1 MDIILPPT
9 ETKSNQHEDI
19 DKMNDDQYFDL
30 MVNTNAEALRSISNA
45 ESDIKNVINN
55 AFKILENN
63 KTGRIVYCGA
73 GTSIR
78 IGVQDGSELYP
89 TFGWPH
95 KRIDFIIAGGYKALI
110 RAIERSEDNIKDA
123 VSQVINKN
131 INKKDVVIG
140 LAASG
145 NTPFTHQVLKEAK
158 QRGSLTVGII
168 NNKNGLIK
176 NVCDHVIVLD
186 TGPEVVLG
194 STRLKAGT
202 AQKVCLN
209 IISTGLMVKFGRVKN
224 GMMNFLVPTN
234 KKLIDRKNR
243 MKKLLQI

>member
-9 ETKSNQHEDI
+9 ETKSNQHKDI
-19 DKMNDDQYFDL
+19 DKMNDDQYFNL
-30 MVNTNAEALRSISNA
+30 MIDTNIEALNSISNA
-45 ESDIKNVINN
+45 KNDIKNVIKQI
-55 AFKILENN
+55 FKILKNN

-73 GTSIR
+73 GTSVR
-78 IGVQDGSELYP
+78 IAVQDGSELYP
-89 TFGWPH
+89 TFGWPQE
-95 KRIDFIIAGGYKALI
+95 RIDFIIAGGNKALI
-110 RAIERSEDNIKDA
+110 KAVEKSEDNIKDA
-123 VSQVINKN
+123 IAQVIYKN
-131 INKKDVVIG
+131 INEKDVVIG

-145 NTPFTHQVLKEAK
+145 NTPFTYQVLKEAK
-158 QRGSLTVGII
+158 QRGSLTVGIV

-176 NVCDHVIVLD
+176 NICDYVIVLD
-186 TGPEVVLG
+186 TGPEVVMG

-209 IISTGLMVKFGRVKN
+209 IISTGLMTKLGRVKN

-243 MKKLLQI
+243 MKKFL

>member
-19 DKMNDDQYFDL
+19 DKMNDDQYFKL
-30 MVNTNAEALRSISNA
+30 MVDTNIEALNA
-45 ESDIKNVINN
+45 INN
-55 AFKILENN
+55 AKNDINNTIKKIFEILKSN
-63 KTGRIVYCGA
+63 KKGRLVYCGA

-78 IGVQDGSELYP
+78 IAVQDGSELYP
-89 TFGWPH
+89 TFGWPVE
-95 KRIDFIIAGGYKALI
+95 RIDFIIAGGNKAVL
-110 RAIERSEDNIKDA
+110 RAVEKSEDNIKDA
-123 VSQVINKN
+123 ISQVIQKN

-145 NTPFTHQVLKEAK
+145 NTPFTHQVLKESKKKGA
-158 QRGSLTVGII
+158 LTVGIV
-168 NNKNGLIK
+168 NNKNGLI
-176 NVCDHVIVLD
+176 NDICDYVIVLD
-186 TGPEVVLG
+186 TGPEVIMG

-209 IISTGLMVKFGRVKN
+209 IISTGLMTKFGRVKN

-234 KKLIDRKNR
+234 KKLIDRKER
-243 MKKLLQI
+243 MKKFL